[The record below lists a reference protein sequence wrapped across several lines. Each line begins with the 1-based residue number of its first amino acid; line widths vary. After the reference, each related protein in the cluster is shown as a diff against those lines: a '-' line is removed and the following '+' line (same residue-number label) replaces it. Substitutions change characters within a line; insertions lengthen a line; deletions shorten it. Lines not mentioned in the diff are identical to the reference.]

1 VDPDLMLIFGFAL
14 AAMWIIFRRPER
26 LRRRRRHRQ
35 GPETQ
40 EAQDSQE
47 ANREL
52 LDQLARIEERVKVLE
67 RIVTD
72 DPQELRRQF
81 RNLAD

>member
-1 VDPDLMLIFGFAL
+1 MDLDLLLIFAFVL
-14 AAMWIIFRRPER
+14 AALWIIFRRPGR
-26 LRRRRRHRQ
+26 SRWRPRQ
-35 GPETQ
+35 TPEHETAA
-40 EAQDSQE
+40 ESSQA

-72 DPQELRRQF
+72 DPGELRKQF
-81 RNLAD
+81 RDLRD